1 MSEEIYKSSISDL
14 HKLIS
19 TKKISCAEVVRSYLD
34 RIDSLAK
41 RINAFLFIQEEEAIK
56 SADAI
61 DKKIKD
67 GEKPEYLE
75 GIPIAIKSNI
85 NTKDVE
91 TNCASKILAGF
102 KPPFDATAVE
112 RLKNAGMIPLG
123 KTNMDEF
130 ALGSSNEHS
139 AFGAVSNPWD
149 TDRAPGGSSG
159 GSAAAVSAGMS
170 PAALGSDT
178 AGSVRQPAAFCGIT
192 GIKPTYGRVSRY
204 GLVAFGS
211 SFDQIGPM
219 TRTAEDMAHIMSV
232 MSGHD
237 PHDSTSSEQPVDDYR
252 KTLEDSVKG
261 RCIGIPK
268 EYFTE
273 GLSEEV
279 RNAVEAAV
287 DFYKKNG
294 CEVVEISLPHTD
306 YGIACYYILAQAEAS
321 SNLARYDGIRYGY
334 REEGELP
341 LKRLYSVTR
350 DKGFG
355 EEVKRRI
362 MLGTYVLSAGYYE
375 AYYKKAQK
383 VRTLI
388 RKDFEDAFEKVDFVI
403 APTTPSTAFKIGEKL
418 EDPLQM
424 YLSDVY
430 TANVN
435 MSGIPAVSIPVGFD
449 KNSLPIGMQIMGR
462 WFDEGGILNLA
473 HIFQKNTDH
482 HKKFPDL

>member
-130 ALGSSNEHS
+130 AMGSSNEHS